1 MDGTNPETTT
11 ADSTNATLTAGAA
24 LHQALCNLNIK
35 CRPGVMAL
43 LALTDADW
51 IFDGGAEADKMR
63 CTVEWIATRLMAEL
77 ADVAEELD
85 TAARAAMELAA

>member
-11 ADSTNATLTAGAA
+11 ADSTNATLTARAA

-51 IFDGGAEADKMR
+51 IFEEAEADEMR

-85 TAARAAMELAA
+85 TAARAAMGLSA